1 MDDEATRMSWIRD
14 RINRFGMTTV
24 EDVGRCPAFDI
35 GTNGIQKWLASR
47 VDDHTLAAF
56 PLIGRQL
63 YFVHGRE
70 GVRQLGLPP
79 RRAEALGPQALTTA
93 FGTLEFCAMNGF
105 VKLTAGEFRTQFP
118 TLQARGLPAS
128 AYFLQTGGVYR
139 VGLVVVD
146 LGAQARRLAKKVQ
159 RLILRR
165 DELPPFRSLMLE
177 GAFTVGVVTATDG
190 KARQIRNAMRKQLP
204 RPAEDLF
211 EAVEVVVEVVPSLL
225 SLLVSEA

>member
-1 MDDEATRMSWIRD
+1 MDDEATRLAWIRD
-14 RINRFGMTTV
+14 RINRFGLTTA

-35 GTNGIQKWLASR
+35 GANGIQKWLAKR
-47 VDDHTLAAF
+47 VENGTLATF
-56 PLIGRQL
+56 PLVGRQF

-79 RRAEALGPQALTTA
+79 RRAKALGPQALATA
-93 FGTLEFCAMNGF
+93 FGTLEFCAMKGF
-105 VKLTAGEFRTQFP
+105 VKLTAGEFRAQFP
-118 TLQARGLPAS
+118 TLQSRGLPAS
-128 AYFLQTGGVYR
+128 AYFLQTGDICR

-165 DELPPFRSLMLE
+165 DELLPFRSVMLE
-177 GAFTVGVVTATDG
+177 GSFTVGVVTATDG
-190 KARQIRNAMRKQLP
+190 KSRQIRNALRRQSP
-204 RPAEDLF
+204 RPDEDLF
-211 EAVEVVVEVVPSLL
+211 DAVEVVVEVVPSLL